1 MANVPI
7 DRRCRI
13 CKRPI
18 PAKRAATYP
27 QAVLCGKDSCAVKN
41 HKNYNRAKQKRWR
54 DKRSAADPGFRLRH
68 LQACRDRY
76 VRRRLAAGKKPAERE
91 PVASPR
97 GPLDTYLSAIRQR
110 ASGALR
116 RAARTVGAVCGLAVD
131 NATERTNRQ
140 GLRPES

>member
-1 MANVPI
+1 MANI
-7 DRRCRI
+7 ESHRRCRI
-13 CKRPI
+13 CDRPI
-18 PAKRAATYP
+18 PAKRAAIYP
-27 QAVLCGKDSCAVKN
+27 QAVLCGKDACAVQN
-41 HKNYNRAKQKRWR
+41 HKRAERAKQKRWR

-91 PVASPR
+91 PVAIPR
-97 GPLDTYLSAIRQR
+97 GRLDTYLSSIRQGT
-110 ASGALR
+110 AGALR
-116 RAARTVGAVCGLAVD
+116 RAARAFGAVCGLAVD